1 MNKKQKNRSLSLALV
16 RKKKGKGVKRFFGK
30 VGKYLRPL
38 LGSASDITK
47 NEIAKFAKE
56 SMQNSAS
63 ALTQLALNKARGGR
77 GGEEEG
83 ENLNKTALPD
93 EILALNDFSSLNEE
107 VPPHSEIIEISKKKK
122 PRKRKKHTKKK
133 NKKKKKKKIHR
144 GGSKKKTKKKKKE
157 RRRSP
162 QNKKSFC
169 ARGARGARGAGK
181 RRRMKKKS
189 IFD

>member
-1 MNKKQKNRSLSLALV
+1 MNKKQKNRSLSLALA
-16 RKKKGKGVKRFFGK
+16 RKKKGKGVRRFFGK

-38 LGSASDITK
+38 LGSASDLTK
-47 NEIAKFAKE
+47 NEIAKFAKK

-93 EILALNDFSSLNEE
+93 EILALNDFPTLKEE
-107 VPPHSEIIEISKKKK
+107 VPQHSEIIEISKKKK
-122 PRKRKKHTKKK
+122 KPRKKLTKKK
-133 NKKKKKKKIHR
+133 KKKKKKKIHR
-144 GGSKKKTKKKKKE
+144 GGSKKKTKKKKKKE

-162 QNKKSFC
+162 RNKKPF
-169 ARGARGARGAGK
+169 RGRGARGAGNK
-181 RRRMKKKS
+181 RRMKKKS

>member
-107 VPPHSEIIEISKKKK
+107 VPPHSEIIEISKKKT
-122 PRKRKKHTKKK
+122 RERERNIQRRRTRRRRRRFIGVEVRRRQRRRRKKEEEAL
-133 NKKKKKKKIHR
+133 
-144 GGSKKKTKKKKKE
+144 KTKN
-157 RRRSP
+157 R
-162 QNKKSFC
+162 F
-169 ARGARGARGAGK
+169 ARGARGARGAQEKGVE
-181 RRRMKKKS
+181 
-189 IFD
+189 

>member
-56 SMQNSAS
+56 SIQNSAS

-133 NKKKKKKKIHR
+133 NKKKKKKINR

-162 QNKKSFC
+162 QNKKLFC
-169 ARGARGARGAGK
+169 ARGARGAGK